1 MWYLKS
7 LQMKLSSLNMNSK
20 PLTVLQI
27 IPRLISGGAERSA
40 VDVGKALIKNGH
52 NAIIISQGGRLTQ
65 EAEKEGIT
73 CITLPVSSKSPWVI
87 YRNIAKIINIINQY
101 QVDIVHAR
109 SRAPAWSAY
118 YAAKKTGVK
127 FVTTYHGLY
136 GETNFLKKY
145 YNSVMIKGDAI
156 ISVSNFI
163 TTALKNR
170 YAELKAVDK
179 ITTIY
184 RGINLDH
191 YAPEYVTRQRIEQLI
206 KKWELTDDMRQ
217 VILLP
222 GRITR
227 IKGHLLLIDAI
238 EKIIQKR
245 NDFICIC
252 PGDVQAGKEDYAHEI
267 QKRLQKKGLQ
277 HYMRLPGA
285 CLDMAAAYAVSN
297 IVVAPSTKPESFGRI
312 PIEAQVMGK
321 PIICPDHG
329 GFKETVINNQTG
341 ILFEPNNADD
351 FANALEQVLSTT
363 DTQRNLSIS
372 DARKKITELY
382 SVNRMCQLTINL
394 YEKLIYSSN
403 NNSIPPLN
411 ASKKSTKILETI

>member
-1 MWYLKS
+1 
-7 LQMKLSSLNMNSK
+7 MNGK

-27 IPRLISGGAERSA
+27 IPRLVSGGAERSA
-40 VDVGKALIKNGH
+40 VDVGKALIESGH
-52 NAIIISQGGRLTQ
+52 NALIISEGGRLAK
-65 EAEKEGIT
+65 EAEKENII
-73 CITLPVSSKSPWVI
+73 CITLPVASKSPFVI
-87 YRNIAKIINIINQY
+87 YRNIAKITQIIKEY
-101 QVDIVHAR
+101 QVDIIHAR
-109 SRAPAWSAY
+109 SRAPAWSAF
-118 YAAKKTGVK
+118 YAAQKMGVR

-136 GETNFLKKY
+136 GETNFLKKI

-156 ISVSNFI
+156 IAVSDFI
-163 TTALKNR
+163 ENALKKR
-170 YAELKAVDK
+170 YPELNEGDK

-191 YAPEYVTRQRIEQLI
+191 YAPEHVTRQRIEQLI

-238 EKIIQKR
+238 EKLIQNR

-252 PGDVQAGKEDYAHEI
+252 PGDVQSGKEEYAQEI
-267 QKRLQKKGLQ
+267 NRRLQKKGLQ

-329 GFKETVINNQTG
+329 GFKETVVNNKTG
-341 ILFEPNNADD
+341 FLFEPNNATE
-351 FANALEQVLSTT
+351 FATALETVLSMNEQ
-363 DTQRNLSIS
+363 QRNLSIS
-372 DARKKITELY
+372 QARKKITALY
-382 SVNRMCQLTINL
+382 SVERMCDLTIRL
-394 YEKLIYSSN
+394 YESLV
-403 NNSIPPLN
+403 
-411 ASKKSTKILETI
+411 